1 MGVKKLW
8 DLLEPC
14 GRRISIEALT
24 GKRLAVDASGLLFH
38 RIKPVFVFDGATPAI
53 KRMTVIARRR
63 QREQQ
68 DARLRRTAE
77 KLLLNQLKQHALAQ
91 VASQGGSDVLAQMA
105 GTQKSRGKRPDPFQE
120 VVAQGSDA
128 AAGGRAAGA
137 QPHAVPAQCVPEGPA
152 LGASA
157 PLPGEVEQE
166 LEAHLDL
173 DLDQLGGVESGE
185 IDAEVLS
192 QLPPSVQLEV
202 MLKLREAQVVAN
214 REKFAAAQGA
224 PLAFSQV
231 QMAQY
236 LKATAF
242 RRQVNEIKEAVN
254 AAAGLLG
261 ASRRIAGE
269 PGREYVL
276 LRDEEALDGPGVP
289 GAQGAS
295 SPPEPSAAPASSAA
309 PPSSGGPLP
318 AQDPLVL
325 TFGASDLDPAT
336 DASEEEV
343 GWEDVEEEPSLPG
356 MLASP
361 EGTTEPV
368 PDVGLREQR
377 DLHWRERAARRQ
389 RFWSLAQG
397 FRQGRA
403 LSDWGK
409 AGDGAQGSP
418 ALSPGRA
425 EDGTRDEEEQA
436 LQAAIE
442 ASLQESREA
451 WEVAGNSGPS
461 GSGPARGGRES
472 GWVGTLPP
480 ETALPPLA
488 PDCQASFAGASET
501 NQASHAPASG
511 SEEDWEDVATEP
523 APPGLAPSR
532 VAAGVNTASETE
544 LNRLLSGARASAP
557 DKPGQGLAV
566 GLSVETVAPPHVG
579 VEAILTEA
587 GPTGGV
593 EIQALDSPSGPQ
605 VSPEKKAMETNTAGI
620 VEGGKALNAV
630 AADPLQPDAGELP
643 ADAPQAS
650 AMNHVLAAAPLLQ
663 EAVLAAAQAPLV
675 EDSAPSPAAAAEAA
689 DVTEFLGDMEPEA
702 EEEEPLTFVDDFGPG
717 IGPGEAEAGLEALRH
732 EALGLR
738 QAQRAQ
744 RGQADA
750 PTDEMYTEIQ
760 DMLQMFGVPYI
771 VAPGEAEAQCA
782 WLDAAGLVD
791 GVITDDDDAFLF
803 GAQTVYR
810 HIFST
815 KQTVEEYR
823 TRDVESELGLSRP
836 EFISL
841 ALLLG
846 SDYTPGVRGIGIVNA
861 TEVVH
866 AFQGMEG
873 LQDFRAWV
881 QAPDA
886 AVSELIA
893 KATDEAT
900 QSMRRAFQLR
910 HRGVRRNWD
919 LPSDFPSPAVLEAYL
934 SPRLDTSRDRFLFG
948 RPDLALLRSLCT
960 ARLEWTP
967 VQADELLLPV
977 LKAWDEREHQQTLEP
992 FLAFRKR
999 FAKIQSKRLQHAVR
1013 GIAGKTTA
1021 ELELAGSPS
1030 AEAGTARKP
1039 RAARSR
1045 AKTAKRAQSAVPAA
1059 QAGQGDALSSVR
1071 LLVNQVVTSTDTKS
1085 AGAASSQL
1093 IQLLSSPASQHG
1105 SLDAVLLD
1113 LQPLLGPGNGN
1124 PSSTLLD
1131 AHSGLGAACAA
1142 CLVQRIRDSP
1152 APDQA
1157 LGSLLRA
1164 LPRPAAASLLRG
1176 LGLGSRAVNTS
1187 WGEAEWRAAAAL
1199 AARGAA
1205 ALDREEAGEATRAVS
1220 AVQEAVAR
1228 LPIWPASDRLSVED
1242 AKQRLALLRFLLS
1255 SELERL
1261 AVWES
1266 PLDTKAHAA
1275 VACDWPT
1282 VAQWET
1288 LAAAAWIASPRLALA
1303 LKDRFPGFPA
1313 LRLELE
1319 RFVLVNAAAKSLQ
1332 LLPQAGAL
1340 LAEMARGARGR
1351 RQAGAPA
1358 ELGAAAPAASTGC
1371 RQFRGKPEVLEYLSR
1386 SLHECNPEEVAFF
1399 LPQLVQMLRTDHDG
1413 VVARFLLDAAAVSVH
1428 FAVVLAC
1435 QLRSEG
1441 TPPDEAFDP
1450 QVRRSG
1456 WSAPKDS
1463 GLWQVADKL
1472 RTRLMS
1478 GLPEDVANLL
1488 KDELAYFDDITEVSG
1503 KLYPVHK
1510 DKRKS
1515 AAVEFLKAVELP
1527 RGDLFLPTNPDCT
1540 VLAHIP
1546 ESAAPMQSAAKCP
1559 ILVAFKVHVRQ
1570 DVHPGFADGEVEEA
1584 GSQGSGKEDEEPETR
1599 ACIFKVG
1606 DDCRQDILAL
1616 QVIGLL
1622 KKAFLTAG
1630 LDLYLLPY
1638 GVIATGYECGIIE
1651 VIPNSKS
1658 RAQLGELTDGGL
1670 AEVFAREHG
1679 PPGTERHEAARQ
1691 NFIRSCAGYAVA
1703 SYLLQS
1709 KDRHNGNIMLDGDG
1723 HLLHIDFGFI
1733 LGISPGG
1740 NLGFE
1745 NAAFKLSY
1753 EMTEIIDPARS
1764 KTSPSYLHFKELC
1777 IKGFLTAR
1785 SSAESIVA
1793 TVAMMASSHLPCF
1806 RGPKTAVELRHRFRL
1821 DLGEKEAA
1829 AHMDGLVEAAYGR
1842 WTTGFYDWIQYL
1854 QNNIPK

>member
-24 GKRLAVDASGLLFH
+24 GKRLAVDASGWLFQFIKAMRDERGDLIRNAHLVGFFRRICRLLFH

-120 VVAQGSDA
+120 VVVQDTDA

-157 PLPGEVEQE
+157 PQPGEVEQE

-276 LRDEEALDGPGVP
+276 LRDEEAPDGPGVP

-361 EGTTEPV
+361 GGSTEPV

-409 AGDGAQGSP
+409 AGDGAQDSP

-451 WEVAGNSGPS
+451 WEVAGGSGPS

-579 VEAILTEA
+579 VSASAEKHSPAEELVSAIASTVSALAAGAQVEAILTEA

-605 VSPEKKAMETNTAGI
+605 VSPEKKALETNTAGI

-893 KATDEAT
+893 KATEGGGQPSAPGSNSKRKPLGVTDEAT

-1059 QAGQGDALSSVR
+1059 QAGQVGASRGNEDVR
-1071 LLVNQVVTSTDTKS
+1071 
-1085 AGAASSQL
+1085 
-1093 IQLLSSPASQHG
+1093 
-1105 SLDAVLLD
+1105 
-1113 LQPLLGPGNGN
+1113 
-1124 PSSTLLD
+1124 
-1131 AHSGLGAACAA
+1131 
-1142 CLVQRIRDSP
+1142 
-1152 APDQA
+1152 
-1157 LGSLLRA
+1157 
-1164 LPRPAAASLLRG
+1164 
-1176 LGLGSRAVNTS
+1176 
-1187 WGEAEWRAAAAL
+1187 
-1199 AARGAA
+1199 
-1205 ALDREEAGEATRAVS
+1205 
-1220 AVQEAVAR
+1220 
-1228 LPIWPASDRLSVED
+1228 
-1242 AKQRLALLRFLLS
+1242 
-1255 SELERL
+1255 
-1261 AVWES
+1261 
-1266 PLDTKAHAA
+1266 
-1275 VACDWPT
+1275 
-1282 VAQWET
+1282 
-1288 LAAAAWIASPRLALA
+1288 
-1303 LKDRFPGFPA
+1303 
-1313 LRLELE
+1313 
-1319 RFVLVNAAAKSLQ
+1319 
-1332 LLPQAGAL
+1332 
-1340 LAEMARGARGR
+1340 
-1351 RQAGAPA
+1351 APA
-1358 ELGAAAPAASTGC
+1358 EP
-1371 RQFRGKPEVLEYLSR
+1371 V
-1386 SLHECNPEEVAFF
+1386 
-1399 LPQLVQMLRTDHDG
+1399 
-1413 VVARFLLDAAAVSVH
+1413 
-1428 FAVVLAC
+1428 
-1435 QLRSEG
+1435 
-1441 TPPDEAFDP
+1441 
-1450 QVRRSG
+1450 
-1456 WSAPKDS
+1456 PK
-1463 GLWQVADKL
+1463 
-1472 RTRLMS
+1472 R
-1478 GLPEDVANLL
+1478 
-1488 KDELAYFDDITEVSG
+1488 I
-1503 KLYPVHK
+1503 
-1510 DKRKS
+1510 
-1515 AAVEFLKAVELP
+1515 
-1527 RGDLFLPTNPDCT
+1527 
-1540 VLAHIP
+1540 
-1546 ESAAPMQSAAKCP
+1546 
-1559 ILVAFKVHVRQ
+1559 
-1570 DVHPGFADGEVEEA
+1570 
-1584 GSQGSGKEDEEPETR
+1584 TR
-1599 ACIFKVG
+1599 AS
-1606 DDCRQDILAL
+1606 
-1616 QVIGLL
+1616 
-1622 KKAFLTAG
+1622 
-1630 LDLYLLPY
+1630 
-1638 GVIATGYECGIIE
+1638 
-1651 VIPNSKS
+1651 SK
-1658 RAQLGELTDGGL
+1658 
-1670 AEVFAREHG
+1670 
-1679 PPGTERHEAARQ
+1679 
-1691 NFIRSCAGYAVA
+1691 
-1703 SYLLQS
+1703 
-1709 KDRHNGNIMLDGDG
+1709 
-1723 HLLHIDFGFI
+1723 
-1733 LGISPGG
+1733 
-1740 NLGFE
+1740 
-1745 NAAFKLSY
+1745 
-1753 EMTEIIDPARS
+1753 
-1764 KTSPSYLHFKELC
+1764 
-1777 IKGFLTAR
+1777 R
-1785 SSAESIVA
+1785 SS
-1793 TVAMMASSHLPCF
+1793 
-1806 RGPKTAVELRHRFRL
+1806 
-1821 DLGEKEAA
+1821 
-1829 AHMDGLVEAAYGR
+1829 
-1842 WTTGFYDWIQYL
+1842 
-1854 QNNIPK
+1854 